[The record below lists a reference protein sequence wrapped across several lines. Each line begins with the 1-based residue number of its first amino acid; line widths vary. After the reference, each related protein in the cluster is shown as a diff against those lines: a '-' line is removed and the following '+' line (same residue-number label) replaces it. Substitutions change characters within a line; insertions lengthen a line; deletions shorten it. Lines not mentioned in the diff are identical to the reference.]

1 MRGFNIYGVSLND
14 VIATGVRLPVMA
26 ALWHVATVE
35 ERSKMVMLILEPGV
49 LHDGVEMQESAAIT
63 LI

>member
-1 MRGFNIYGVSLND
+1 MSLDD
-14 VIATGVRLPVMA
+14 VIASGERLPGMA

-35 ERSKMVMLILEPGV
+35 ERRKLVMLILEPGA
-49 LHDGVEMQESAAIT
+49 LLYGVEMRESATTT

>member
-1 MRGFNIYGVSLND
+1 MYGMSLDD
-14 VIATGVRLPVMA
+14 VIAAGERLPGMA
-26 ALWHVATVE
+26 ALWHVVTVE
-35 ERSKMVMLILEPGV
+35 ERRKMVMLILEPGV

>member
-1 MRGFNIYGVSLND
+1 MYGVSLDD
-14 VIATGVRLPVMA
+14 VIAAGARLPGMA

-35 ERSKMVMLILEPGV
+35 ERRKMVMLILESSA
-49 LHDGVEMQESAAIT
+49 LHYGVEMREIAAIT

>member
-1 MRGFNIYGVSLND
+1 MDGVSLDD
-14 VIATGVRLPVMA
+14 VIAASAWLPGMA

-35 ERSKMVMLILEPGV
+35 ERRKMVMLILVPGA
-49 LHDGVEMQESAAIT
+49 LHDGVEMREITAIT